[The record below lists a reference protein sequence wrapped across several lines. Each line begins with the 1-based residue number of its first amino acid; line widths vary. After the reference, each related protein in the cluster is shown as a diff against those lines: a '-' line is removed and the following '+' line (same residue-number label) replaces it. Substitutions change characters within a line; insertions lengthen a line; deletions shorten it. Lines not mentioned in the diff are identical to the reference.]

1 MRRLAFVI
9 LLATSGCVTR
19 IADLAL
25 VSNRNLKL
33 PEPIARSLVGRHCK
47 MQWMPDQ
54 QANLEE
60 AIDLA
65 QKSAHGAN
73 ALANV
78 AIYYEFYYYVLVT
91 RVCFRVEGD
100 AVALAEQ

>member
-1 MRRLAFVI
+1 MRIVV
-9 LLATSGCVTR
+9 LLLLFAMSGCAVR

-33 PEPIARSLVGRHCK
+33 PEPTARNVVGRHCQV
-47 MQWMPDQ
+47 QWMVGQ

-60 AIDLA
+60 AIDRA
-65 QKSAHGAN
+65 QKSAESAN

-78 AIYYEFYYYVLVT
+78 AIYYELYSYVLVT

-100 AVALAEQ
+100 AVLLPE